1 MNAFYERT
9 PGLDTN
15 TQYKVMRSGYAW
27 ALSMI
32 PDAENKV
39 LLDCACG
46 QGYGAE
52 LMAAKAKKVIGV
64 DISPAAIEACRAAYA
79 GANISFERMDAL
91 KLDFPDNS
99 FDGVVSQD
107 TIEHVQDDGAFLA
120 EVRRVLK
127 PGGTFVV
134 FTPHSPAHNL
144 KPANP
149 YHLREYSLDS
159 FDKLLSGYFSGIK
172 YYGRRLSPEL
182 TALEKELS
190 AVRSRDF
197 FGLRRLLPVRL
208 RHFVAGALARAK
220 GLSGPAEIGERD
232 AEFLEGV
239 GNSPTIIAV
248 CSKSL

>member
-1 MNAFYERT
+1 MNAFDERT

-15 TQYKVMRSGYAW
+15 TQYKVMRAGYAW
-27 ALSMI
+27 AVGMI
-32 PDAENKV
+32 PAAADKAI
-39 LLDCACG
+39 LDCACG
-46 QGYGAE
+46 QGYGAG
-52 LMAAKAKKVIGV
+52 LMAAKARKVVGV
-64 DISPAAIEACRAAYA
+64 DISPAAIAACRAAYTA
-79 GANISFERMDAL
+79 ANLSFELMDAL
-91 KLDFPDNS
+91 KLDLPDNS

-107 TIEHVQDDGAFLA
+107 TIEHVQDDGVFLA
-120 EVRRVLK
+120 EIRRVLK
-127 PGGTFVV
+127 PGGTLII
-134 FTPHSPAHNL
+134 FTPHSPEHNL

-159 FDKLLSGYFSGIK
+159 FDKLLNGYFGGIK

-182 TALEKELS
+182 AALEKELS
-190 AVRSRDF
+190 AVRGMDR

-208 RHFVAGALARAK
+208 RHFVAGALARLK